1 MTIICKGLFILVYQ
15 GLIKSLQKGFA
26 SVKKRRKNRKGVSLL
41 MKLTPYSVFINS

>member
-26 SVKKRRKNRKGVSLL
+26 SVKKEEKIEKA
-41 MKLTPYSVFINS
+41 